1 MTQKWILI
9 TGGSRG
15 IGRALVTGLGQNYNV
30 VFTGRNESAIHDTQ
44 IQATDTHSSYWVQGV
59 SCDGNDE
66 SRVALLAQTFLE
78 KWGAP
83 EAIIHN
89 AGVTRDGLHIHQDAA
104 LWREVLET
112 NVISMINWN
121 RILLPAM
128 LMQKRGS
135 MVLMSSVSALK
146 GNIGQTAYAASKAA
160 MSGMARSLALE
171 VARFGIRVNCVA
183 PGLIRTDMLEDIPKE
198 KLKQLRQSIPLRR
211 LGETDDVLQ
220 TVAFLI
226 GEGSQYMTGQTLVLD
241 GGLSV

>member
-1 MTQKWILI
+1 MAQKWILV

-15 IGRALVTGLGQNYNV
+15 IGRALVIGLGQSWNV
-30 VFTGRNESAIHDTQ
+30 IFTGRDESAIRDTLAQ
-44 IQATDTHSSYWVQGV
+44 VTDSNTSHWVHGV
-59 SCDGNDE
+59 ACDGNDE
-66 SRVALLAQTFLE
+66 AQVEWLAQDLLA

-89 AGVTRDGLHIHQDAA
+89 AGIARDGLHIHQTAA

-128 LMQKRGS
+128 LVQKRGS

-146 GNIGQTAYAASKAA
+146 GNVGQTAYAASKAA
-160 MSGMARSLALE
+160 MSGIARSLALE
-171 VARFGIRVNCVA
+171 VARFGIRVNCLA
-183 PGLIRTDMLEDIPKE
+183 PGLIRTEMLEEIPAQ
-198 KLKQLRQSIPLRR
+198 KLKELRQSIPLRR

-241 GGLSV
+241 GGLSA

>member
-1 MTQKWILI
+1 MAQKWILV

-15 IGRALVTGLGQNYNV
+15 IGRALVAGLGQNWNV
-30 VFTGRNESAIHDTQ
+30 VFTGRNEHTVQDTQ
-44 IQATDTHSSYWVQGV
+44 VELTDEKSSHWIQGV
-59 SCDGNDE
+59 ACDSNDE
-66 SRVALLAQTFLE
+66 TQVENLAQDLLA

-89 AGVTRDGLHIHQDAA
+89 AGIARDGLHIHQSAA

-121 RILLPAM
+121 RVLLPAM

-135 MVLMSSVSALK
+135 IVLMSSVSALK
-146 GNIGQTAYAASKAA
+146 GNVGQTAYAASKAA

-171 VARFGIRVNCVA
+171 VARFGVRVNCLA
-183 PGLIRTDMLEDIPKE
+183 PGLIRTEMLEEIPPQ
-198 KLKQLRQSIPLRR
+198 KLKELRQSIPLRR

-241 GGLSV
+241 GGLSA

>member
-15 IGRALVTGLGQNYNV
+15 IGRALVTGLGQRYNV
-30 VFTGRNESAIHDTQ
+30 VFTGRNDSAIQDTQ
-44 IQATDTHSSYWVQGV
+44 IHAMASHINHWVQGV
-59 SCDGNDE
+59 VCDGNDE
-66 SRVALLAQTFLE
+66 PRVELLAQTFLE

-89 AGVTRDGLHIHQDAA
+89 AGVARDGLHIHQDAA

-146 GNIGQTAYAASKAA
+146 GNVGQTAYAASKAA

-183 PGLIRTDMLEDIPKE
+183 PGLIRTEMLEEIPAQ
-198 KLKQLRQSIPLRR
+198 KLKELRQSIPLRR
-211 LGETDDVLQ
+211 LGETDDVLNM
-220 TVAFLI
+220 VDFLI

>member
-1 MTQKWILI
+1 MTQKWILV

-15 IGRALVTGLGQNYNV
+15 IGRALVIGLGRRWNV
-30 VFTGRNESAIHDTQ
+30 VFTGRNEGAIQETQ
-44 IQATDTHSSYWVQGV
+44 AMATDNNAAHWVRGV
-59 SCDGNDE
+59 VCDGNDE
-66 SRVALLAQTFLE
+66 TQVELLAQDLLA

-83 EAIIHN
+83 EAVIHN
-89 AGVTRDGLHIHQDAA
+89 AGVTRDGLHIHQTAA
-104 LWREVLET
+104 IWREVLET

-121 RILLPAM
+121 RVLLPAM
-128 LMQKRGS
+128 LMQQRGS

-146 GNIGQTAYAASKAA
+146 GNVGQTAYAASKAA

-183 PGLIRTDMLEDIPKE
+183 PGLIRTEMLEEIPAQ
-198 KLKQLRQSIPLRR
+198 KLKELRQSIPLRR

-220 TVAFLI
+220 MVDFLI

>member
-1 MTQKWILI
+1 MAQKWILV

-15 IGRALVTGLGQNYNV
+15 IGRALVAGLGQSWNV
-30 VFTGRNESAIHDTQ
+30 VFTGRNERTIHDTEVEL
-44 IQATDTHSSYWVQGV
+44 TDEQSSHWVQGV
-59 SCDGNDE
+59 ACDSNDE
-66 SRVALLAQTFLE
+66 TQVENLAQDLLA

-89 AGVTRDGLHIHQDAA
+89 AGIARDGLHIHQNAA

-121 RILLPAM
+121 RVLLPAM

-135 MVLMSSVSALK
+135 IVLMSSVSALK
-146 GNIGQTAYAASKAA
+146 GNVGQTAYAASKAA
-160 MSGMARSLALE
+160 MSGIARSLALE
-171 VARFGIRVNCVA
+171 VARFGVRVNCLA
-183 PGLIRTDMLEDIPKE
+183 PGLIRTEMLEEIPPQ
-198 KLKQLRQSIPLRR
+198 KLKELRQSIPLRR

-226 GEGSQYMTGQTLVLD
+226 GDGSQYMTGQTLVLD
-241 GGLSV
+241 GGLSA

>member
-1 MTQKWILI
+1 MDRKWILI
-9 TGGSRG
+9 TGGSKG
-15 IGRALVTGLGQNYNV
+15 IGRALVTGLRENYNV
-30 VFTGRNESAIHDTQ
+30 VFTGRNEGAIHETQ
-44 IQATDTHSSYWVQGV
+44 AQAAEGNTHHWVQGV

-66 SRVALLAQTFLE
+66 SRVELLAQTFLA

-89 AGVTRDGLHIHQDAA
+89 AGVARDGLHIHQDAA

-112 NVISMINWN
+112 NVISLINWN

-135 MVLMSSVSALK
+135 VVLMSSVSALK

-171 VARFGIRVNCVA
+171 VARFGIRVNCIA
-183 PGLIRTDMLEDIPKE
+183 PGLIRTEMLDDIPKE

>member
-15 IGRALVTGLGQNYNV
+15 IGRALVTGLGQKINV
-30 VFTGRNESAIHDTQ
+30 VFTGRDEKAIHETQ
-44 IQATDTHSSYWVQGV
+44 VQATAADPHHWVQGV

-66 SRVALLAQTFLE
+66 QRVELLAQAFLT

-89 AGVTRDGLHIHQDAA
+89 AGVAKDGLHIHQDAT

-128 LMQKRGS
+128 LMEKRGS
-135 MVLMSSVSALK
+135 IVLMSSVSALK

-160 MSGMARSLALE
+160 LGGMARSLALE

-183 PGLIRTDMLEDIPKE
+183 PGLIRTEMLADIPAE

-226 GEGSQYMTGQTLVLD
+226 GEGSRYMTGQTLVLD
-241 GGLSV
+241 GGLSA